1 MANSLIL
8 ADYIGRL
15 GNRLFLFIHVLAVAM
30 EFRFRVF
37 NLTLQP
43 FATWFENL
51 SRNSWCRY
59 PAPTRGF
66 SLHRWVRGARA
77 AVEVLAQRQIKQ
89 GNAGRMGIRTIALQ
103 SEEHMAMERPEFLE
117 ICQNHR
123 WIILWGWF
131 FRADSYLERHQAA
144 IRRFLRLKPGLD
156 PALENELEKGS
167 QEYDWQIALHIR
179 QRDFR
184 TWEGGRHYIPPSVFA
199 RHAER
204 IRQANH
210 EKKIRFWVCSDEPVD
225 LSLFPLG
232 TRTSFGQT
240 LREDLRILTFC
251 SFVLSGNSTLARVG
265 AFLGG
270 SRLHN
275 LSLQAEPSSDPRNW
289 QESWKALTENSS

>member
-1 MANSLIL
+1 MPTSLIL

-43 FATWFENL
+43 FASWFENL

-59 PAPTRGF
+59 PAPTHGF

-89 GNAGRMGIRTIALQ
+89 GNAGRMGIHTIALQ

-117 ICQNHR
+117 ICRNHR
-123 WIILWGWF
+123 WVILWGWF
-131 FRADSYLERHQAA
+131 FRADCYLERHQHS
-144 IRRFLRLKPGLD
+144 IRKFLRLKKGLD
-156 PALENELEKGS
+156 LELESALEINRKK
-167 QEYDWQIALHIR
+167 YDWQIALHIR
-179 QRDFR
+179 QGDFR
-184 TWEGGRHYIPPSVFA
+184 TWSAGKFYIPPQVFSD
-199 RHAER
+199 HAWR
-204 IRQANH
+204 ILAAH
-210 EKKIRFWVCSDEPVD
+210 PEKKIQFWVCSDEPVD
-225 LSLFPLG
+225 LNLFPPE
-232 TRTSFGQT
+232 TRTSPGFT
-240 LREDLRILTFC
+240 LREDLRIITTC
-251 SFVLSGNSTLARVG
+251 DFVLSGNSTLARVG